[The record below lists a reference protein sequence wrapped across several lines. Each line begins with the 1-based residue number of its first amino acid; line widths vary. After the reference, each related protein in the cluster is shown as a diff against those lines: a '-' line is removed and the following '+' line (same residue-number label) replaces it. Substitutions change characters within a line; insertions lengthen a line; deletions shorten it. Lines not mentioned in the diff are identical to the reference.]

1 MKNIHKKDCIIK
13 ICKKSKWNIHHR
25 KDRDHRDHRYERVEE
40 PKKQS
45 NRTFI
50 DKKLARR
57 VIIDCR
63 KTSTHEFRT
72 KLGFNPNPGRKGRGG
87 GFYLPPSWFSF
98 NNSKTVKAVT
108 LEICSIQW
116 NSVRDIRAKFGIHN
130 LPQSSGIGQN
140 SDGGISNF
148 RTSGQSFTKENCHNL
163 RTSDDIDMKLGP
175 VTKFDKRNKTT
186 SEKPMMT
193 SCQKIV
199 TSFLFFWFLAKLE
212 QSRYQIPDTE
222 SAKVMFLV
230 IATFFLT
237 KLKIELKH
245 P

>member
-1 MKNIHKKDCIIK
+1 MNLEQNWDLTLT
-13 ICKKSKWNIHHR
+13 
-25 KDRDHRDHRYERVEE
+25 RV
-40 PKKQS
+40 
-45 NRTFI
+45 
-50 DKKLARR
+50 
-57 VIIDCR
+57 
-63 KTSTHEFRT
+63 
-72 KLGFNPNPGRKGRGG
+72 GRGGGG

-186 SEKPMMT
+186 SKNDPDVM
-193 SCQKIV
+193 SVNFDVIV
-199 TSFLFFWFLAKLE
+199 IFFNLWQIWSNLE
-212 QSRYQIPDTE
+212 QSGSRSPG
-222 SAKVMFLV
+222 A
-230 IATFFLT
+230 
-237 KLKIELKH
+237 
-245 P
+245 

>member
-1 MKNIHKKDCIIK
+1 MKNIQKKDCIIK

-87 GFYLPPSWFSF
+87 GDF
-98 NNSKTVKAVT
+98 
-108 LEICSIQW
+108 
-116 NSVRDIRAKFGIHN
+116 
-130 LPQSSGIGQN
+130 
-140 SDGGISNF
+140 
-148 RTSGQSFTKENCHNL
+148 TSPRVGFPLITQ
-163 RTSDDIDMKLGP
+163 
-175 VTKFDKRNKTT
+175 KR
-186 SEKPMMT
+186 
-193 SCQKIV
+193 
-199 TSFLFFWFLAKLE
+199 
-212 QSRYQIPDTE
+212 
-222 SAKVMFLV
+222 
-230 IATFFLT
+230 
-237 KLKIELKH
+237 
-245 P
+245 